1 MSRLRAMVLAAAFGG
16 MMVPLASWSQP
27 PEQAQ
32 LQVPVGQIEA
42 FCNDF
47 RQAMESCIGQQGV
60 PTASGPLT
68 DAQRAAKRA
77 CKTQVQDRFDLFT
90 ASFCPGPE
98 VTLAAADYAAM
109 CVALNQKILPCLER
123 LGYAAVVGQPLTPEE
138 HAYLHHCREQAGADM
153 TVASRCGP
161 PAYAHAP

>member
-1 MSRLRAMVLAAAFGG
+1 MKRLHATVLAVVLGALTVPAAAWG
-16 MMVPLASWSQP
+16 QP

-47 RQAMESCIGQQGV
+47 RQAMESCFAQKGV
-60 PTASGPLT
+60 EAVSGSLT
-68 DAQRAAKRA
+68 DAQIRARRD
-77 CKTQVQDRFDLFT
+77 CRIEIQGEFDLHT

-98 VTLAAADYAAM
+98 VSLAAAEYASM
-109 CVALNQKILPCLER
+109 CVELNQKTVPCLEK

-138 HAYLHHCREQAGADM
+138 HAYLHHCRQEAGADM
-153 TVASRCGP
+153 AVAKRCGP
-161 PAYAHAP
+161 PAYRNTP